1 MPSCDKLHGIALI
14 RYLQDKIQQECGE
27 NGSVRCA
34 LESLEEAKVRIE
46 ELSAVQIERE
56 LFGA

>member
-1 MPSCDKLHGIALI
+1 MPSCDKLHVIALI
-14 RYLQDKIQQECGE
+14 RYLQDKIRQECGE
-27 NGSVRCA
+27 NGTVRCA

-46 ELSAVQIERE
+46 ELTAEQVERE